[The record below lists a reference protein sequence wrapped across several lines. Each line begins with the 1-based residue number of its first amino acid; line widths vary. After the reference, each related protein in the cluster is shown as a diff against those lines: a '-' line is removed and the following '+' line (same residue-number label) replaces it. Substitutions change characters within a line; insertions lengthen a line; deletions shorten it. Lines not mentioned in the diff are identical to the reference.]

1 MFLTMPGLRK
11 GLEKF
16 KAPGLKQS
24 GITHIIEQITIK
36 HFGEESQYSDRKS
49 VV

>member
-24 GITHIIEQITIK
+24 GITRIIEQITVK
-36 HFGEESQYSDRKS
+36 HFGEESQYSVRADI
-49 VV
+49 